1 MDTRKKSLLKTI
13 TWRAIAIIGEFSVV
27 LIFTKQL
34 NTSLKIIIVGNIIA
48 MILYYFHER
57 MWVKFNH

>member
-13 TWRAIAIIGEFSVV
+13 TWRMIAITGEFCVV
-27 LIFTKQL
+27 LVFTHQL

-48 MILYYFHER
+48 MVFYYYHER
-57 MWVKFNH
+57 MWIKFK